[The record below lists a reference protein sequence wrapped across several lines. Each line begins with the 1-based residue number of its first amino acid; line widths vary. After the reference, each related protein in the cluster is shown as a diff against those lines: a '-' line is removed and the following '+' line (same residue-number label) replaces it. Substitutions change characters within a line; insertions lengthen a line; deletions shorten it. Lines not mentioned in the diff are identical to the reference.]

1 MGQCKLAFG
10 RLARNIISLFRSL
23 YTDPSWKARVRW
35 MRAEVGLFVRP
46 SVSLPIVARYHS
58 TVPTM
63 CIVCFVFISSGIDY
77 EIIVID
83 DGSPDG
89 TLDVAKQLEQ
99 IYGSDKILLRP
110 REKKLGLGTAYIHGM
125 QHATGNF
132 ILIMDADLSHH
143 PKFIPEFI
151 RKQKEGNYD
160 LVSGTRYRGDGG
172 VYGWDLRRKLISRG
186 ANFVTQVLL
195 RPGVSD
201 LTGSFRLYRKE
212 VLQKLVERCVS
223 KGYVFQ
229 MEMIVRARQLNYTIA
244 EVPITFVDRMYGV
257 SKLGGNE
264 IVSFLKGL
272 LYLFATT

>member
-1 MGQCKLAFG
+1 MASGEGVERWRGDKYSVLLPTYNE
-10 RLARNIISLFRSL
+10 RDNLPLIVWLL
-23 YTDPSWKARVRW
+23 VRYFD
-35 MRAEVGLFVRP
+35 E
-46 SVSLPIVARYHS
+46 
-58 TVPTM
+58 
-63 CIVCFVFISSGIDY
+63 SGFDY

-89 TLDVAKQLEQ
+89 TLEVAKQLEQ

-110 REKKLGLGTAYIHGM
+110 RAKKLGLGTAYIHGI

-132 ILIMDADLSHH
+132 VFIMDADLSHH

-151 RKQKEGNYD
+151 N
-160 LVSGTRYRGDGG
+160 
-172 VYGWDLRRKLISRG
+172 RG

-195 RPGVSD
+195 RPGASD
-201 LTGSFRLYRKE
+201 LTGSFRLYKKE
-212 VLQKLVERCVS
+212 VLQKLVEKCVS

-229 MEMIVRARQLNYTIA
+229 MEMIVRARQLNYSIG
-244 EVPITFVDRMYGV
+244 EVPITFVDRVYGE

-272 LYLFATT
+272 MHLFATT